1 MSNPI
6 HNIEGDWKMA
16 LAGDEDESAVCT
28 LIQTGTVLTGTFR
41 GPLGDLP
48 IKGALANDG
57 RMAFTAKLI
66 IGSFNFFG
74 IVDGESMYGIIDFS
88 IGKWQKNWTATKVLK
103 EQNS

>member
-16 LAGDEDESAVCT
+16 LAGDGDKSAVCT
-28 LIQTGTVLTGTFR
+28 LIQAGTILTGTFR

-48 IKGALANDG
+48 IEGALATDG

-66 IGSFNFFG
+66 IGSFKFFG
-74 IVDGESMYGIIDFS
+74 IVDGENMYGIVDFP
-88 IGKWQKNWTATKVLK
+88 IGKWRKNWTAIKVLDR
-103 EQNS
+103 QNS